1 VYVNKRSIRSFS
13 QELWREN
20 IGVVSQ
26 KTHLFNATIRD
37 NLLIARPGLVESEIV
52 EVAKMLHLHDFIQ
65 TLPNGYDTWIGE
77 RGMRLSGGER
87 QKISIARALL
97 KDAPLLI
104 LDEAT
109 AHLDPISE
117 QQTLS
122 SLLSITKA
130 KTLLMITHRI
140 ADLDKMDEILVLDQ
154 GRIVERG
161 RHDDLLQSGGLYRK
175 MWDIQNQLLRED

>member
-1 VYVNKRSIRSFS
+1 
-13 QELWREN
+13 
-20 IGVVSQ
+20 
-26 KTHLFNATIRD
+26 
-37 NLLIARPGLVESEIV
+37 
-52 EVAKMLHLHDFIQ
+52 
-65 TLPNGYDTWIGE
+65 
-77 RGMRLSGGER
+77 MRLSGGER
-87 QKISIARALL
+87 QKVAIARAIL

-104 LDEAT
+104 LDEAN

-117 QQTLS
+117 RQTLS
-122 SLLSITKA
+122 YLLSITKA

-161 RHDDLLQSGGLYRK
+161 RHDDLVQSGGLYRK